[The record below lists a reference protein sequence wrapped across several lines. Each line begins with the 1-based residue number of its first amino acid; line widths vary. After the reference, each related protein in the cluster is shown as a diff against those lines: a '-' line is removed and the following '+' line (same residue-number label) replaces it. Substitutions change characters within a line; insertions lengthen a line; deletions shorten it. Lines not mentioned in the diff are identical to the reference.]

1 MKNIQYNYKKVKS
14 KNIRNEINKI
24 NYKTSNEI
32 IKKSNKNFSSNSTQA
47 HDIISSKIKNI
58 ETKKLLIKKCNNNLI
73 LINRHKNKENNF
85 KTKKNIIRPITNP
98 SERIFP
104 LEKNLNN
111 IRYKTNSN
119 HAHNFFSNQKGST
132 FSNFNINKIIPLSNP
147 RSISKSPKRNN
158 SANPKYK
165 NKEQLKLIDSI
176 QKNQIKQY
184 QKLSQFYQN
193 EKEINQKYSLFSFP
207 EKNEKSIYNKLN
219 IKNKAQIPLE
229 YFGNYLD
236 TYCKEEKT
244 LEFQIVP
251 NFMEKQEEINAKMRA
266 IVVNW
271 MIDVHDRFKLLP
283 DTLFLGVVFFDRYMS
298 TVFDIKKEK
307 LQLIGVTSL
316 LIACKY
322 EEIFSPEI
330 RDFVCIL
337 DRTYE
342 RDDLIELEN
351 YMLKILKFEITFP
364 TSFRYYEILRIEFDI
379 EDKYYNYGIYLLT
392 LCLIDCRFAK
402 YTQGVIATTVCF
414 FLKKIFY
421 GVNINEFLGNFVK
434 IEENEIKNCL
444 IDICFLL
451 FNVENSIYTSIN
463 IKFKNISE
471 EIISKVKIKL

>member
-165 NKEQLKLIDSI
+165 NKEQLKLIDSM

-251 NFMEKQEEINAKMRA
+251 NFI
-266 IVVNW
+266 
-271 MIDVHDRFKLLP
+271 
-283 DTLFLGVVFFDRYMS
+283 FFDRYMS

-351 YMLKILKFEITFP
+351 YILKILKFEITFP

-392 LCLIDCRFAK
+392 LCLIDCRFSK

-451 FNVENSIYTSIN
+451 FNVENSIYNSIN
-463 IKFKNISE
+463 KKFRNISE

>member
-165 NKEQLKLIDSI
+165 NKEQLKLIDSMK
-176 QKNQIKQY
+176 KNQIKQY

-193 EKEINQKYSLFSFP
+193 EKEINLKYSLFSFP
-207 EKNEKSIYNKLN
+207 EKNEKNIYTKLN
-219 IKNKAQIPLE
+219 IKNNI
-229 YFGNYLD
+229 Y
-236 TYCKEEKT
+236 
-244 LEFQIVP
+244 I
-251 NFMEKQEEINAKMRA
+251 
-266 IVVNW
+266 
-271 MIDVHDRFKLLP
+271 
-283 DTLFLGVVFFDRYMS
+283 
-298 TVFDIKKEK
+298 IK
-307 LQLIGVTSL
+307 I
-316 LIACKY
+316 
-322 EEIFSPEI
+322 
-330 RDFVCIL
+330 
-337 DRTYE
+337 
-342 RDDLIELEN
+342 
-351 YMLKILKFEITFP
+351 
-364 TSFRYYEILRIEFDI
+364 
-379 EDKYYNYGIYLLT
+379 
-392 LCLIDCRFAK
+392 
-402 YTQGVIATTVCF
+402 
-414 FLKKIFY
+414 
-421 GVNINEFLGNFVK
+421 
-434 IEENEIKNCL
+434 
-444 IDICFLL
+444 
-451 FNVENSIYTSIN
+451 
-463 IKFKNISE
+463 
-471 EIISKVKIKL
+471 